1 MHKVFAHE
9 HQHAVH
15 NPDSLEVRESY
26 KAFVAETITQYRHI
40 AASLTISFID
50 DINVISYANSD
61 ELRCD
66 IDRGCLKLLLTVD
79 SLPIGHLLNAPTDI
93 IVNGVYLCAN
103 DVFRIVHDVVAHGL
117 NGCSF
122 SLRGETEGFRAH
134 RKFYSPTALPAL
146 CAETLM
152 QNSWFNVIG
161 GGDYA
166 PQKCYIPSLHA
177 QNF

>member
-1 MHKVFAHE
+1 MHKIFAHE
-9 HQHAVH
+9 HQQVLH

-26 KAFVAETITQYRHI
+26 KAFIAETIAQYHD
-40 AASLTISFID
+40 LVEDLDISFID
-50 DINVISYANSD
+50 DINVLPYANSN
-61 ELRCD
+61 ELRYD
-66 IDRGCLKLLLTVD
+66 IDRGCLRLLLTYS
-79 SLPIGHLLNAPTDI
+79 SLTADHLLNAATDI
-93 IVNGVYLCAN
+93 AVNGVYLCAN
-103 DVFRIVHDVVAHGL
+103 DVFRVAHDIVAHGL

-122 SLRGETEGFRAH
+122 SLRGETEGFS
-134 RKFYSPTALPAL
+134 KFYSPAALPAL

-152 QNSWFNVIG
+152 QNSWYNAIG